1 MPGSTLPTR
10 SATPASLDQREAADR
25 AKAAR
30 ESVENTVSKPDG
42 FANDP
47 DDATNP
53 NEAIERHRRKLRP

>member
-1 MPGSTLPTR
+1 MSESPTPGR
-10 SATPASLDQREAADR
+10 ATPPADTNEPKAADR

-30 ESVENTVSKPDG
+30 ESREGTVSEPGG
-42 FANDP
+42 FENDP